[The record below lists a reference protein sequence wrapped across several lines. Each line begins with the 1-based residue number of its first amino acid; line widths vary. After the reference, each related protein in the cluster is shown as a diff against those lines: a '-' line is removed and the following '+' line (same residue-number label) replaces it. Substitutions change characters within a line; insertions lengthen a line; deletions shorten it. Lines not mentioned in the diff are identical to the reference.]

1 MRLLANLISKIGVF
15 IFFLILEAVSVFFM
29 FTNSNYHKSVI
40 GESFMNMN
48 GYFSEKVNYV
58 THFFDLPEENVR
70 LASENAKLRQDL
82 KNINITN
89 INDSTT
95 SRIDS
100 SFHQKFVYKPA
111 QIIDYSLRKR
121 DNYFLINKG
130 KADGIK
136 EDMAV
141 IFGKGIV
148 GAVLSTSDHYASV
161 ISILHSKT
169 NIKAKV
175 KNLNYF
181 GIIKWDGED
190 HRKLALT
197 EIPKYLSIKVGDTVV
212 TAGASAIYPEGEMIG
227 KVTKLTP
234 DNQTGDFKIEVTTFE
249 DLANVKNVY
258 VVENLDR
265 ANILEAKEKQQELID
280 DTE

>member
-1 MRLLANLISKIGVF
+1 MYFLGNLISKIGVF
-15 IFFLILEAVSVFFM
+15 IFFLILEAVSIFFM
-29 FTNSNYHKSVI
+29 FSNSNYHKNVI
-40 GESFMNMN
+40 GKSFMDVN
-48 GYFSEKVNYV
+48 GYFSEKVTYV
-58 THFFDLPEENVR
+58 THFFDLPEENTR
-70 LASENAKLRQDL
+70 LASENAELRQNL
-82 KNINITN
+82 KNISITN
-89 INDSTT
+89 TNDSTLL
-95 SRIDS
+95 SKDS
-100 SFHQKFVYKPA
+100 IYQQKFVYKSA

-181 GIIKWDGED
+181 GIIKWPGED

-197 EIPKYLSIKVGDTVV
+197 EIPKYLNVKIGDTVV

-227 KVTKLTP
+227 RVTKLAP
-234 DNQTGDFKIEVTTFE
+234 NNQTGDFNIEVTTFE

-258 VVENLDR
+258 VIENLDR
-265 ANILEAKEKQQELID
+265 ANILEAKEKQQDLVD
-280 DTE
+280 DTK

>member
-15 IFFLILEAVSVFFM
+15 IFFLILEAVSIFFM
-29 FTNSNYHKSVI
+29 FSNSSYHKSVI
-40 GESFMNMN
+40 GKSFMDMN
-48 GYFSEKVNYV
+48 GYFSEKVSYV
-58 THFFDLPEENVR
+58 TQFFDLPEENIR

-82 KNINITN
+82 KNTTIINR
-89 INDSTT
+89 NDSTL
-95 SRIDS
+95 SGMDS
-100 SFHQKFVYKPA
+100 IYNQKFIYKPA
-111 QIIDYSLRKR
+111 QIIDYSLRKK

-141 IFGKGIV
+141 VFGKGIV

-190 HRKLALT
+190 HRKLSLT

-227 KVTKLTP
+227 KVTKLVP
-234 DNQTGDFKIEVTTFE
+234 NNQTGDFNIEVTTFE

-258 VVENLDR
+258 VIENLDR
-265 ANILEAKEKQQELID
+265 ANILEAQEKQQELID